1 MTAGGVPVVDH
12 GTLALGRRL
21 GQGGQGTVYEVTN
34 KTVTPPRGGGWD
46 AVYKEYAPPVLSQ
59 LDVAA
64 LETLVGLPGASTAAQ
79 GQWLCERTAWPA
91 AVVRR
96 QGVTC
101 GFLMRAVPE
110 RFTFDLR
117 GLGNTVVGRHLAN
130 LEYLL
135 NDDAYV
141 AGIGLVVSD
150 RDRFLLLA
158 DLAETLD
165 RFHTMGV
172 TVGDLSP
179 KNLLFTTAPRPACFF
194 IDCDAVRLR
203 GATALPQAETPD
215 WEVPSGERKATPASD
230 AYKLALLAVRLLGRH
245 QTSTDPAALAS
256 YGPELGRLARAGL
269 GHDPAARPEPG
280 QWTAPLK
287 AAGRRAS
294 TRPARGNARPGR
306 PRTGAPPGGVGAGT
320 PPPRRAQGV
329 GVAVAVVLG
338 LAALLVLEAQDDDT
352 ASAPGASAG
361 ATPAVSPTTARPAP
375 APPAPA
381 PTPTTVRPAPPPPR
395 PAPTR
400 TRTTPPP
407 PPPKPKP
414 PLPKPPPSKPPPSYY
429 GAIAVNTDGVAKRAW
444 DHRTRDAARA
454 AALKSCNR
462 SDCKVLVTFVNS
474 CGAVAYNPSTRRYH
488 GGSGDS
494 SGAAT
499 RDAIARAGGGRWI
512 TWVCTTR

>member
-21 GQGGQGTVYEVTN
+21 GRGGQGTVYEVTN
-34 KTVTPPRGGGWD
+34 KRVTSPRGGGWD
-46 AVYKEYAPPVLSQ
+46 AVYKEYAPPVLAQ

-64 LETLVGLPGASTAAQ
+64 LETLVGLPGGSTAAQ

-110 RFTFDLR
+110 RFMFDLR
-117 GLGNTVVGRHLAN
+117 GLGTTVVGRHLAN
-130 LEYLL
+130 MEYLL

-165 RFHTMGV
+165 RFHAMGV

-179 KNLLFTTAPRPACFF
+179 KNLLFTTTPRPACFF

-203 GATALPQAETPD
+203 GATALPQADTPD
-215 WEVPSGERKATPASD
+215 WEVPAGERKATPASD

-256 YGPELGRLARAGL
+256 YSPELGRLARAGL

-287 AAGRRAS
+287 AASRKAS

-306 PRTGAPPGGVGAGT
+306 PRTGAPPGGTGAGT
-320 PPPRRAQGV
+320 PPRRAQGV

-414 PLPKPPPSKPPPSYY
+414 PPPKPPPPKPPPSYY